1 MMYFIAEPF
10 LHLLRCRSSFAGR
23 LHLHDVRHKIATREL
38 YLFCLVQLN
47 LLHEVLVDV
56 QAAAVE
62 AAAVVV
68 ADVEAAA
75 AVVEAAAPD
84 VAAAKAFA
92 AVAVVQLDLHLGA
105 GHHAPL
111 VVALQVSG
119 FR

>member
-1 MMYFIAEPF
+1 M
-10 LHLLRCRSSFAGR
+10 
-23 LHLHDVRHKIATREL
+23 
-38 YLFCLVQLN
+38 
-47 LLHEVLVDV
+47 
-56 QAAAVE
+56 AAVE
-62 AAAVVV
+62 AAAAVVKAAAAV
-68 ADVEAAA
+68 VEAAA
-75 AVVEAAAPD
+75 AVVEAAAPV